1 MQLNLPGLRL
11 DGGLPLN
18 QPMQGFVDLR
28 FEDNA
33 LLAGFLPMLKEPQGR
48 LAGRLLLAGTVDE
61 PKVSGGVQIVNGRVV
76 LPDLGVRVT
85 EGQMLLRADTSNV
98 LTLQGSALLGTGKAT
113 LDGRIDLAD
122 FPKWQASLHV
132 GGKDLTVMRLPNA
145 SVQASPDLTLKLAP
159 GVSQVTGRVDVPR
172 ALFDV
177 GGFGAG
183 ALRRSGDVR
192 ILGETPTEPPGTVDA
207 DVLLVLGDD
216 VRIEGLGFKGRVQGQ
231 LRVLDRPDL
240 ASPIGLGELQ
250 VVDARYRA
258 YGQDLTIEQGR
269 LLFASSP
276 LSNPGLDIRAV
287 RRVTE
292 NDVVV
297 GLHITGQA
305 TAPKIALFSQPSLP
319 QTEMLSYLVTG
330 RSSKM
335 AGGASTQLMLQLA
348 QGAGLM
354 AAGDLATNSVA
365 RDLGLDEMSFE
376 TALGTNELSLVLGKY
391 FTPRL
396 YLRYVQGLGNGVQTF
411 VLTYDWTRS
420 IQLRGQVGTQASG
433 LDIFYRFE
441 R

>member
-1 MQLNLPGLRL
+1 
-11 DGGLPLN
+11 
-18 QPMQGFVDLR
+18 
-28 FEDNA
+28 
-33 LLAGFLPMLKEPQGR
+33 
-48 LAGRLLLAGTVDE
+48 
-61 PKVSGGVQIVNGRVV
+61 
-76 LPDLGVRVT
+76 
-85 EGQMLLRADTSNV
+85 
-98 LTLQGSALLGTGKAT
+98 
-113 LDGRIDLAD
+113 
-122 FPKWQASLHV
+122 
-132 GGKDLTVMRLPNA
+132 
-145 SVQASPDLTLKLAP
+145 
-159 GVSQVTGRVDVPR
+159 
-172 ALFDV
+172 
-177 GGFGAG
+177 
-183 ALRRSGDVR
+183 
-192 ILGETPTEPPGTVDA
+192 
-207 DVLLVLGDD
+207 
-216 VRIEGLGFKGRVQGQ
+216 
-231 LRVLDRPDL
+231 
-240 ASPIGLGELQ
+240 
-250 VVDARYRA
+250 
-258 YGQDLTIEQGR
+258 
-269 LLFASSP
+269 
-276 LSNPGLDIRAV
+276 LDIRAV